1 MTKAD
6 LVNYI
11 FEKIGLPKTEIQKIV
26 EIVFETMKE
35 GLIEDEIIKISGFGV
50 FTVRKKNARMGR
62 NPKTMQP
69 VEIKPRRVVTFRP
82 SEKLKEKSQ
91 QTLKQNG

>member
-26 EIVFETMKE
+26 DTLFDTMRE

-50 FTVRKKNARMGR
+50 FTVRKKGARMGR
-62 NPKTMQP
+62 NPKNMQP

-82 SEKLKEKSQ
+82 SDKLKDKFQ
-91 QTLKQNG
+91 

>member
-26 EIVFETMKE
+26 DTVFETMKE
-35 GLIEDEIIKISGFGV
+35 GLIEEEILKISGFGV
-50 FTVRKKNARMGR
+50 FTVRKKGLRMGR

-69 VEIKPRRVVTFRP
+69 VEIKPRKVVTFKP
-82 SEKLKEKSQ
+82 SEKLKEQFQKNL
-91 QTLKQNG
+91 T

>member
-6 LVNYI
+6 LVNHI

-26 EIVFETMKE
+26 DTVFETMKE

-50 FTVRKKNARMGR
+50 FTVRKKGARMGR
-62 NPKTMQP
+62 NPKNMKP

-82 SEKLKEKSQ
+82 SEKLKDRFQ
-91 QTLKQNG
+91 QILK

>member
-11 FEKIGLPKTEIQKIV
+11 FERIGLPKTDIQKIV
-26 EIVFETMKE
+26 DTVFDTMKE

-50 FTVRKKNARMGR
+50 FTVRKKGARMGR
-62 NPKTMQP
+62 NPKNMKP
-69 VEIKPRRVVTFRP
+69 VEIKPRRVATFRP
-82 SEKLKEKSQ
+82 SEKLKEAF
-91 QTLKQNG
+91 KQNVTKNG